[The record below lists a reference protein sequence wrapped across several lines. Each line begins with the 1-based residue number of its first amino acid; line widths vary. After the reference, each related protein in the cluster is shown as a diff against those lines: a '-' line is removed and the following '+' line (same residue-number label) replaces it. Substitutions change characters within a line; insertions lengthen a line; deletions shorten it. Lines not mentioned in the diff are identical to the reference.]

1 MDRTARK
8 IERVLRSSIDDGA
21 HVRPLEARLSVYLAS
36 SYDLFGVKV
45 AGASL
50 ILAMP
55 TDVSSDLM
63 KSVKGMAK
71 LSESLD
77 ADVTACFPSLSR
89 AQRRELIKQGQAF
102 MTVEGDFYLP
112 QLSLSL
118 AKKDAPPLEVRRPFN
133 PTQQLVFLYCLYSG
147 STPISQAGA
156 QERTGLSSGSVSSA
170 LSRLVELGLL
180 DFSVGGKTGRR
191 KSYLVNDKA
200 AFFRNGINGFG
211 NPVAETLVAPASV
224 VQDGWPK
231 SGLSALAEQSDLL
244 PPSEPSYAISKAQA
258 KLLSVSEDDSLERC
272 TLHVLRYDPAVFAE
286 RGCVDPLT
294 MLLTIDEEDER
305 ISIAIRQAL
314 GGCEWYQV

>member
-1 MDRTARK
+1 MDKTAK
-8 IERVLRSSIDDGA
+8 DIERFLRLNIDDDA
-21 HVRPLEARLSVYLAS
+21 CARPLEAKLSAYLAS
-36 SYDLFGVKV
+36 AYDLFEAKA

-55 TDVSSDLM
+55 TDAGSDPM
-63 KSVKGMAK
+63 KSVMGMAK
-71 LSESLD
+71 LGESLNSD
-77 ADVTACFPSLSR
+77 ITACFPSLSR
-89 AQRRELIKQGQAF
+89 SQRRELIKRGQAF

-118 AKKDAPPLEVRRPFN
+118 AKKDAAPLEVRRPFK
-133 PTQQLVFLYCLYSG
+133 PAQQLVFLLCLYSD
-147 STPISQAGA
+147 STSISQADV
-156 QERTGLSSGSVSSA
+156 QKKTGLSSGSVSSA

-191 KSYLVNDKA
+191 KSYLVNDKV

-211 NPVAETLVAPASV
+211 SPVAETIVAPASV

-231 SGLSALAEQSDLL
+231 SGLSALAERSDLL
-244 PPSEPSYAISKAQA
+244 PPSEPSYAISKAQV
-258 KLLSVSEDDSLERC
+258 KLLSVSEDDPLERC

-305 ISIAIRQAL
+305 VSIALQQAL
-314 GGCEWYQV
+314 GGCEWYQG